1 MPSRCHAHSSASGA
15 TSYDIHT
22 YTHTYIYVCVQ
33 REIHTYTRRER
44 ERQREKRE
52 RERLYQS
59 INIYLY
65 ARVGARRE
73 VLNVQGAGWSS
84 HVYLSN
90 LGNVLKI
97 HDMEQMS
104 PSIDSNIAFR

>member
-1 MPSRCHAHSSASGA
+1 MCTERDTH
-15 TSYDIHT
+15 IHT
-22 YTHTYIYVCVQ
+22 Q
-33 REIHTYTRRER
+33 RER
-44 ERQREKRE
+44 ETERKE

-59 INIYLY
+59 MNIYLY
-65 ARVGARRE
+65 ARVGAKRE

-90 LGNVLKI
+90 LDNVLKI

>member
-1 MPSRCHAHSSASGA
+1 MPSRCHAHSSASGP

-22 YTHTYIYVCVQ
+22 YIHTYIYVCVQ

-44 ERQREKRE
+44 ETERKE

-59 INIYLY
+59 MNIYLY

-90 LGNVLKI
+90 LDNVLKI

>member
-22 YTHTYIYVCVQ
+22 YTHIYIYVCTE
-33 REIHTYTRRER
+33 RDTHIHTQRER
-44 ERQREKRE
+44 ETERKE

-59 INIYLY
+59 MNIYLY
-65 ARVGARRE
+65 ARVGAKRE

-90 LGNVLKI
+90 LDNVLKI

>member
-1 MPSRCHAHSSASGA
+1 M
-15 TSYDIHT
+15 
-22 YTHTYIYVCVQ
+22 CVQ

-44 ERQREKRE
+44 ETERKE

-59 INIYLY
+59 MNIYLY
-65 ARVGARRE
+65 ARVGAKRE

-90 LGNVLKI
+90 LDNVLKI

>member
-22 YTHTYIYVCVQ
+22 YTHIYIYVCTE
-33 REIHTYTRRER
+33 RDTHIHTQRER
-44 ERQREKRE
+44 ETERKE

-59 INIYLY
+59 MNIYLY

-90 LGNVLKI
+90 LDNVLKI
-97 HDMEQMS
+97 HDMQQMS